1 MALCKNLNDE
11 KYRYSEEN
19 KIKIFYPL
27 KLLEISNKI
36 NFCMTQ
42 WSYGFK
48 QNKWSE
54 VFNVRL

>member
-1 MALCKNLNDE
+1 MALSKNLNDE

-42 WSYGFK
+42 YEF
-48 QNKWSE
+48 
-54 VFNVRL
+54 FMMIIRF

>member
-42 WSYGFK
+42 YEFFMMIIRFQTK
-48 QNKWSE
+48 
-54 VFNVRL
+54 